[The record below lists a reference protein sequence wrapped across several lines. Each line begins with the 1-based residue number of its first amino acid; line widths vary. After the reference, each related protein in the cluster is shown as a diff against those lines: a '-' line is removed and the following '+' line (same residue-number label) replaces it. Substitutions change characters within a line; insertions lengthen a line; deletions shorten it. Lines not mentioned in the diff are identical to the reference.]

1 MREPLPRTSVVSGVL
16 SGLSVL
22 ASALLLE
29 LGRNL
34 VMDSFGESADVQL
47 VASGLRWLA
56 VLLVVAALLYTG
68 YRLTAERRDR
78 RRLRRRRELL
88 GGLDG
93 PPLTGPW
100 AADHLLS
107 SAGNDD
113 ENDEPIDEAEGE
125 FGVGPDATLGVHPVA
140 AALRALP
147 VAEYDA
153 ATVHAILTAVGMELA
168 LLPEAWSPSAGA
180 PPIAPGERWTAT
192 DLLTHLI
199 ADGVLVCHE
208 TQRYRL
214 ARYPA
219 EPDRTTVLAGAIW
232 QSALFALL
240 RHHADRATGWAIG
253 VTTVPFGPPARR
265 WFAVEEPRLRKL
277 VRRCCLGNRARV
289 EAIPS
294 ATAAQLVRI
303 CDALDTW
310 YAVRPAPGSRTR
322 SLATALL
329 NLGPKALGG
338 HHRAL
343 TLRAQPAGEPPW
355 RWRPWWRRATG
366 IGARAEHASGLTLLE
381 TADTPAALA
390 EAVDR
395 LRAAWWRLPREDLAN
410 QVRVLTDLAVAHIH
424 QGRLDAAQDRLEL
437 AALRAR
443 DDENADGW
451 ARVHEIAGAV
461 AWARGEPRG
470 ALRCWQRALTV
481 YRELADQHGIGRCLQ
496 HLGAATLVAPE
507 HGDLVLD
514 GEPAHDVAEVQRYAH
529 SWLAEADRRN
539 TRAAHVT
546 YYLGRAA
553 TLRGTAE
560 PPDFERWPSEVREET
575 MSMPIP

>member
-34 VMDSFGESADVQL
+34 VMDSFGESAEVQL

-56 VLLVVAALLYTG
+56 VLLVVLALLYTG

-78 RRLRRRRELL
+78 RRLRRRRDLL
-88 GGLDG
+88 AGLDG

-100 AADHLLS
+100 ASDHLLS
-107 SAGNDD
+107 SSENDD
-113 ENDEPIDEAEGE
+113 ENNERIDESEGE
-125 FGVGPDATLGVHPVA
+125 YGVGPDPTLGDHPVA

-153 ATVHAILTAVGMELA
+153 ATVHAILTAIGMELA
-168 LLPEAWSPSAGA
+168 LHPEAGSPSAGA
-180 PPIAPGERWTAT
+180 QPIAPGERWTAT
-192 DLLTHLI
+192 DLLAQLI
-199 ADGVLVCHE
+199 SDGVLVCHE

-219 EPDRTTVLAGAIW
+219 EPDRATVLAGAIF
-232 QSALFALL
+232 QAALFALL
-240 RHHADRATGWAIG
+240 RHSADRAAGWAIG

-265 WFAVEEPRLRKL
+265 WFAVEDPRLRTL
-277 VRRCCLGNRARV
+277 VRRCCLGDSDRV
-289 EAIPS
+289 AAIPS

-310 YAVRPAPGSRTR
+310 YAVRPAPDSRTR
-322 SLATALL
+322 SLAAAVVR
-329 NLGPKALGG
+329 LGPEVLGG

-343 TLRAQPAGEPPW
+343 ALRAQPAGAPPW

-366 IGARAEHASGLTLLE
+366 IGARAEHTAGLTLLE
-381 TADTPAALA
+381 SAETPDALA
-390 EAVDR
+390 AAVDR

-424 QGRLDAAQDRLEL
+424 QGRLDAARDRLEL

-470 ALRCWQRALTV
+470 ALRCWQHALTI
-481 YRELADQHGIGRCLQ
+481 YRELADNSGIGRCLQ
-496 HLGAATLVAPE
+496 HLGAAVIVAPE

-529 SWLAEADRRN
+529 SWLAEAGRRN
-539 TRAAHVT
+539 PRAAHVT
-546 YYLGRAA
+546 YYTGHAA
-553 TLRGTAE
+553 TIRGGAE
-560 PPDFERWPSEVREET
+560 PPDFERWPLEVREET
-575 MSMPIP
+575 ISTPVL

>member
-34 VMDSFGESADVQL
+34 VMDSFGESAEVQL

-56 VLLVVAALLYTG
+56 VLLVVLALLYTA
-68 YRLTAERRDR
+68 YRLTAERRTR
-78 RRLRRRRELL
+78 RRLRRRHELL
-88 GGLDG
+88 AGLDG

-100 AADHLLS
+100 TSDPPLS
-107 SAGNDD
+107 SAGND
-113 ENDEPIDEAEGE
+113 ENEESIAEAAGE
-125 FGVGPDATLGVHPVA
+125 YGVGPDPTLGVHPVA

-147 VAEYDA
+147 IAEYDA
-153 ATVHAILTAVGMELA
+153 ATVHAILTAIGMESA
-168 LLPEAWSPSAGA
+168 LLPEAANPAAGA
-180 PPIAPGERWTAT
+180 QPVAPGERWTAT
-192 DLLTHLI
+192 DLLTQLI
-199 ADGVLVCHE
+199 SDGVLVCHE

-214 ARYPA
+214 ARFPA
-219 EPDRTTVLAGAIW
+219 EPDRATVLAGAIW
-232 QSALFALL
+232 QAALFALL
-240 RHHADRATGWAIG
+240 RHNADRASGWAIG

-277 VRRCCLGNRARV
+277 VRRCCLGDSDRV
-289 EAIPS
+289 AAIPS

-310 YAVRPAPGSRTR
+310 YAVRPAPAGRTQ
-322 SLATALL
+322 SLAAALVS
-329 NLGPKALGG
+329 LGPEVLGG
-338 HHRAL
+338 HYRAIR
-343 TLRAQPAGEPPW
+343 LRAGTVEEPPPW

-366 IGARAEHASGLTLLE
+366 IGARAEHAAGLSRLE
-381 TADTPAALA
+381 SAETPVALA
-390 EAVDR
+390 DAVDR

-410 QVRVLTDLAVAHIH
+410 QVQVLTDLAVAHIH

-481 YRELADQHGIGRCLQ
+481 YRDLADNSGIGRCLQ
-496 HLGAATLVAPE
+496 HLGAAVLIAPE

-529 SWLAEADRRN
+529 SWLAEAERQN

-560 PPDFERWPSEVREET
+560 VPDFERWPSEVREAADQ
-575 MSMPIP
+575 P

>member
-34 VMDSFGESADVQL
+34 VMDSFGESAELQL

-56 VLLVVAALLYTG
+56 VLLVVLALLYTG
-68 YRLTAERRDR
+68 YRLTAERRAR

-88 GGLDG
+88 AGLDG

-100 AADHLLS
+100 ASDPLLS
-107 SAGNDD
+107 SPGDDD
-113 ENDEPIDEAEGE
+113 ENEEPIAEATGE
-125 FGVGPDATLGVHPVA
+125 YGVGPDATLGVHPVA

-168 LLPEAWSPSAGA
+168 LLPAAASPSAGA
-180 PPIAPGERWTAT
+180 QPSAPGERWTAT
-192 DLLTHLI
+192 DLLTQLI
-199 ADGVLVCHE
+199 SDRVLVCHE

-214 ARYPA
+214 ARFPA
-219 EPDRTTVLAGAIW
+219 EPDRATVLTGAIW
-232 QSALFALL
+232 QAALFALL
-240 RHHADRATGWAIG
+240 RHNADRATGWALG

-277 VRRCCLGNRARV
+277 VRRCCLEDRDRAA
-289 EAIPS
+289 AIPP

-310 YAVRPAPGSRTR
+310 YAVRPAPVRRTR
-322 SLATALL
+322 SLATALVS
-329 NLGPKALGG
+329 LGPEVLSG

-343 TLRAQPAGEPPW
+343 ELRAGPAGVPPW

-366 IGARAEHASGLTLLE
+366 IGARAEHTAGLTRLE
-381 TADTPAALA
+381 SAETPAALA
-390 EAVDR
+390 AAVDR

-410 QVRVLTDLAVAHIH
+410 QVRVLTDLAVAHIL

-470 ALRCWQRALTV
+470 ALRCWRRALTV
-481 YRELADQHGIGRCLQ
+481 YRELADNSGIGRCLQ
-496 HLGAATLVAPE
+496 HLGAAVLIAPE

-514 GEPAHDVAEVQRYAH
+514 GEPAHDVAAVRRHAH
-529 SWLAEADRRN
+529 SWLAEAGRRN

-546 YYLGRAA
+546 YYLGAA
-553 TLRGTAE
+553 ASLRGTTE
-560 PPDFERWPSEVREET
+560 PPDFERWPSEVHEAADQ
-575 MSMPIP
+575 P